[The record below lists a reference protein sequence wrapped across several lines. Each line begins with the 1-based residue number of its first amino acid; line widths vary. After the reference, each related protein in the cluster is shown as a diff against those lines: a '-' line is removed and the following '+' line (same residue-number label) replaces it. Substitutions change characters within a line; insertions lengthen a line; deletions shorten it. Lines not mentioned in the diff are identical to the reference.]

1 MDLGYLNIP
10 VLSTTYVDVTEGHS
24 LYVEEAGNPD
34 GIPVVFL
41 HGGPGGSISEKSRRF
56 FNPKNFRII
65 SFDQRGTGKSKPFL
79 SLDNNTVDA
88 SVEDVESIR
97 QHFNIESWIVFGG
110 SYGSTLAL
118 AYAMKYQKYVKHL
131 VLRGIFLGRQSD
143 IDWLFQFGASEF
155 YPKTFETF
163 RSFVGE
169 ALQDNLVQAYYTIM
183 TEGTEAER
191 ANACKQWNNW
201 ESSII
206 HHSPIGQLNEE
217 VTASDLSLGLLEAH
231 YFQHHMFWED
241 DNYLLNHVSAIEVP
255 VDIVHGRYDVDC
267 RVSGAFELH
276 QRLPHSKLHII
287 EEAGHSP
294 YESKMFQA
302 LLDIMDSYEL
312 IRE

>member
-10 VLSTTYVDVTEGHS
+10 VLSTTYVNVTEGHS
-24 LYVEEAGNPD
+24 LYVEESGNPD

-88 SVEDVESIR
+88 SVEDMETIR

-118 AYAMKYQKYVKHL
+118 AYAIKYQKYVKHL

-155 YPKTFETF
+155 YPETFEIF
-163 RSFVGE
+163 RSFVG
-169 ALQDNLVQAYYTIM
+169 ATLQHNLVQAYYTIM
-183 TEGTEAER
+183 TEGTDAER

-206 HHSPIGQLNEE
+206 HHKPIEQLVEE
-217 VTASDLSLGLLEAH
+217 VTAADLSLGLLEAH
-231 YFQHHMFWED
+231 YFQHQMFWED

-267 RVSGAFELH
+267 RVSGAYELH

-294 YESKMFQA
+294 YESKMFQT